1 MKLGLDISKRYFDAT
16 LQMGEDKKEYRQFKN
31 TAKGIQSLLKW
42 LKRHGVEKL
51 HACMEATNTYW
62 EEVADAL
69 KQAGY
74 DVSVVNPAR
83 IKGFAMSQMR
93 RNKNDKLDSDVIV
106 EFCAQMKP
114 ALWTPLTASQHKL
127 RNWVRHRDGLKKTL
141 TQQRNRLANTK
152 DEDVRASLQRI
163 IDTLTDELAQ
173 LEERIDDF
181 IDADQEVQAD
191 KALITSIVGIGPAT
205 AHKFL
210 SEMPDLARYQSA
222 SAAAADVGVTPSH
235 HESGDT
241 IRHRPHISKM
251 GKASIRAILYWPA
264 ITAMRCNPLIKDFAA
279 RLEAKGKPKMVIIVA
294 VMRKLVHL
302 IYGVLKNRTPFDPN
316 YRHHCTLPT

>member
-1 MKLGLDISKRYFDAT
+1 MELGLDISKRYFDAT
-16 LQMGEDKKEYRQFKN
+16 LLKGVGKKEYYQFEN
-31 TAKGIQSLLKW
+31 RAKGIESLLKW
-42 LKRHGVEKL
+42 LKSHGVKEL

-69 KQAGY
+69 HQAGY

-83 IKGFAMSQMR
+83 IKGFAMGQMR

-114 ALWTPLTASQHKL
+114 GLWTPLTASQRKM

-141 TQQRNRLANTK
+141 TQQRNRLANTQ
-152 DEDVRASLQRI
+152 DGEVRASLQRI
-163 IDTLTDELAQ
+163 IDTLSDELAQ
-173 LEERIDDF
+173 LEERIDNF
-181 IDADQEVQAD
+181 IDSDEELQTD
-191 KALITSIVGIGPAT
+191 KALIASIKGVGDAT
-205 AHKFL
+205 AHVFL

-222 SAAAADVGVTPSH
+222 SAAAADVGITPSH

-241 IRHRPHISKM
+241 VRHRPRISKM
-251 GKASIRAILYWPA
+251 GKASVRGILYWPA
-264 ITAMRCNPLIKDFAA
+264 ITAMRCNPLIQAFAA
-279 RLEAKGKPKMVIIVA
+279 RLEARGKPKMVIIVA

-316 YRHHCTLPT
+316 YGRQPLPT

>member
-1 MKLGLDISKRYFDAT
+1 MHLGLDISKRYFDAT
-16 LQMGEDKKEYRQFKN
+16 LLTGENEKHYCQFEN
-31 TAKGIQSLLKW
+31 SPKGIQALLKW
-42 LKRHGVEKL
+42 LTSHGVKQL

-69 KQAGY
+69 RIAGY
-74 DVSVVNPAR
+74 EVSVVNPAR

-114 ALWTPLTASQHKL
+114 ALWTPLTPSQRKL
-127 RNWVRHRDGLKKTL
+127 RNLVRHRDGLQKSL
-141 TQQRNRLANTK
+141 TQQLNRLANTQDEEVSASLHKIIQTLK
-152 DEDVRASLQRI
+152 DELSQLEQRI
-163 IDTLTDELAQ
+163 DQ
-173 LEERIDDF
+173 F
-181 IDADQEVQAD
+181 IDADAQLQED
-191 KALITSIVGIGPAT
+191 KALIASIPGVGEIT

-241 IRHRPHISKM
+241 VRHRPRISKM
-251 GKASIRAILYWPA
+251 GKSSIRAILYWPA
-264 ITAMRCNPLIKDFAA
+264 ITAIRHNPLIAAFAA
-279 RLEAKGKPKMVIIVA
+279 RLAARGKPKMVIIVA

-316 YRHHCTLPT
+316 YGQLHPLPT